1 VSTDSDE
8 VMDIDNSIIRFDDT
22 LQKSYVTATTVPD
35 ETPNVT
41 LSFYRVHIRLGVIKS
56 VRISLFKVEV

>member
-1 VSTDSDE
+1 
-8 VMDIDNSIIRFDDT
+8 MDIDNSIIRFDDT

-56 VRISLFKVEV
+56 VRISLFKVEI